1 MTQSSW
7 DQTRSRSNYHFDVTR
22 QDHRADVMTDLGRVP
37 VTWQWDIEDII
48 ADSQPATWRTRGYK
62 SAGKEQPAEAL
73 ASEEYDL
80 IRVGADPDMI
90 ITNLNWTLPD
100 SLRDCANNFALDDCM
115 ARIHVQWP
123 GQVWTRHID
132 KLQKWSPTDPDSVT
146 RIMIQLTDWR
156 PGQFWEWG
164 NYHWNHWRAGDVVT
178 FDWQN
183 TPHCTANAG
192 HHPRVTLQL
201 TGRAT
206 EITREFIKY
215 LKDSQQ

>member
-7 DQTRSRSNYHFDVTR
+7 NQTRARSNYHFNAREQDTR
-22 QDHRADVMTDLGRVP
+22 STVMTDLGHVP

-62 SAGKEQPAEAL
+62 AAGKQQPVEAL
-73 ASEEYDL
+73 AAEEYDL

-90 ITNLNWTLPD
+90 ITNLNWTLPA
-100 SLRDCANNFALDDCM
+100 SLADLSAEFALADCM

-132 KLQKWSPTDPDSVT
+132 KLQKWNPNDPSSVM
-146 RIMIQLTDWR
+146 RIMIQLTDWQ

-164 NYHWNHWRAGDVVT
+164 NYHWSHWRAGDVT
-178 FDWQN
+178 TSDWQN
-183 TPHCTANAG
+183 IPHCTANAG

-201 TGRAT
+201 TGVVTPAT
-206 EITREFIKY
+206 QAF
-215 LKDSQQ
+215 LQQLQR